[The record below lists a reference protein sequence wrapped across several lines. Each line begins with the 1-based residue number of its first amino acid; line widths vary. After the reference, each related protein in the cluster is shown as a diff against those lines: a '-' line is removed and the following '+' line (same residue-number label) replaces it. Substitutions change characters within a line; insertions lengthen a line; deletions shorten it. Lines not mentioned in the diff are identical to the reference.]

1 MEFRSKTRS
10 KTKDAAPAGDASV
23 GAASP
28 RKRKAEKVV
37 SRAVIG
43 WREWVQLPSLLELPI
58 KAKIDTGAR
67 TSAIH
72 AFNISR
78 IEVDGMPW
86 VEFGVHP
93 VQRLRHPEV
102 RCRAPLLDQRMITSS
117 NGHKQLR
124 YIIKTMA
131 SIGEVHWPI
140 ELSLADRDQLGFR
153 MLLGREAI
161 RRRFVI
167 DPSRSF
173 RLSGRQPTT
182 TTSQDHST
190 LVSHPKNKEPD
201 Q

>member
-1 MEFRSKTRS
+1 MGEPIESPAPEASLESRSKS
-10 KTKDAAPAGDASV
+10 AGMKTTG
-23 GAASP
+23 
-28 RKRKAEKVV
+28 KRKPSADPA
-37 SRAVIG
+37 SRRTVIG
-43 WREWVQLPSLLELPI
+43 WREWVHLPALLGQPI

-72 AFNISR
+72 AFNIVQ
-78 IEVDGMPW
+78 IKVDGMPW
-86 VEFGVHP
+86 VEFGLHP

-124 YIIKTMA
+124 YVIRTMA
-131 SIGEVHWPI
+131 SIGEVQWPI

-153 MLLGREAI
+153 MLLGREAM

-173 RLSGRQPTT
+173 RLSGRNPTT
-182 TTSQDHST
+182 FNQDVSS
-190 LVSHPKNKEPD
+190 LVPPPEKKESA